1 MGVAP
6 GAVDAHEGLVVVV
19 LVPVEGGDPRKGP
32 LAVAAHQARGG
43 RHQAPEGQGPVPE
56 QRRHRPDQV
65 PGAVPVPQL
74 ERGGA
79 WGG

>member
-1 MGVAP
+1 MAP
-6 GAVDAHEGLVVVV
+6 GAVDAQESLVVVV

-56 QRRHRPDQV
+56 QRGHRPDQV
-65 PGAVPVPQL
+65 PGTFPVPQL
-74 ERGGA
+74 GRRGEG
-79 WGG
+79 